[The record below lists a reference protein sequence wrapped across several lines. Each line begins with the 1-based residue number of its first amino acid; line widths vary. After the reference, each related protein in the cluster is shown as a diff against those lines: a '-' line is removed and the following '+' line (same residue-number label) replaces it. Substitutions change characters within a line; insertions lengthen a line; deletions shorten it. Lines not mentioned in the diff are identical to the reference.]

1 MTDEIATSSAPDST
15 SSAPDIPISAPVSG
29 DAEIQVRDITQ
40 PQSTQSSDALPPTGG
55 FTEKLAGNVS
65 TAALIGADG
74 KLGEN
79 WFLALGDEFSTK
91 AKDLGKHKHIRTI
104 LQELDYTRK
113 NGVEYP
119 SDSSTENSVSRWN
132 QIANVPE
139 SAEGYDLASYLPKGD
154 DLDPGFVDKISQAA
168 YKSHAPPQVVAA
180 IAKAY
185 TEYAA
190 IKLEQF
196 EKEIQQNFAQAQD
209 SLIKDWGSD
218 FEVNASKSRY
228 LTGKLAERAMI
239 TDTTQLEEMLAMPDF
254 HRIMLQVGKE
264 VREDSVTHSS
274 GYGDLR
280 SPQDRIE
287 SILNGSDPVW
297 GAKWKA
303 GDPDAYNF
311 VGTLRELAS
320 Q

>member
-1 MTDEIATSSAPDST
+1 MTDEIATSSAPDT
-15 SSAPDIPISAPVSG
+15 TTSAPDIPISAPVSG
-29 DAEIQVRDITQ
+29 EAEIQVRDITQ
-40 PQSTQSSDALPPTGG
+40 PQSTSEPLPPTGG

-119 SDSSTENSVSRWN
+119 SDSSTETAVSRWN
-132 QIANVPE
+132 QVAGVPE
-139 SAEGYDLASYLPKGD
+139 TADGYNLSSFLAEGDE
-154 DLDPGFVDKISQAA
+154 LDSTFVDVISKAA
-168 YKSHAPPQVVAA
+168 HKSHAPPQVIAA

-185 TEYAA
+185 GEYAA
-190 IKLEQF
+190 TKQAEYQ
-196 EKEIQQNFAQAQD
+196 KEVQQNFSQAQD

-239 TDTTQLEEMLAMPDF
+239 TDTTQLEQMLAMPDF

-287 SILNGSDPVW
+287 SILNGSDPIW
-297 GAKWKA
+297 GAKWRD

-311 VGTLRELAS
+311 VGTLRELAA